1 MVTRVS
7 RVSSAGILLNSHPL
21 TISRIRVVTCIHC
34 RYSGAF
40 ENHLGVEISSSFL
53 SKSDD
58 PPFKCRYSNELL
70 RLSFW

>member
-7 RVSSAGILLNSHPL
+7 RVSSAGIL
-21 TISRIRVVTCIHC
+21 
-34 RYSGAF
+34 YSGAF